1 MVVTKFKLISLVFLC
16 IFILSFVYAQSDPL
30 ALSKNKNSF
39 SLGENILI
47 HAEVY
52 NFFDYPVNVR
62 LETLME
68 NVDDT
73 YPLAVIPSEFSLESK
88 ETRKILIYD
97 ILVHEGMPPSQYF
110 INSRLLLNNEVIK
123 NNKLEFIVENT
134 LDEFL
139 FDIAFEKKVFVQ
151 SEDITLDYS
160 SDVSE
165 LDVSATLTYPD
176 GKSEGVNLPKTIK
189 AEQVGTYEL
198 EVSASKGGYKTIEI
212 SEQFAVIG
220 EHAEIGGVVEE
231 GDNATER
238 KKDGERNILLLVI
251 FLGII
256 LLVLLVILMGY
267 LILRNKR

>member
-1 MVVTKFKLISLVFLC
+1 

-30 ALSKNKNSF
+30 VLSKNKDSF